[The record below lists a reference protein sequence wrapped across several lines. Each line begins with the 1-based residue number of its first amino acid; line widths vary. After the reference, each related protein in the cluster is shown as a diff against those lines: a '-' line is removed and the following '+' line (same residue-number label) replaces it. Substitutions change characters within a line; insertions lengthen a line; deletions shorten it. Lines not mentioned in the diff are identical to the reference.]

1 MGGLKDA
8 AVVILSLAGGVGLGF
23 LWNSMRPA
31 DPIELVAGVSVISV
45 GLIYF
50 ALISMGKH

>member
-8 AVVILSLAGGVGLGF
+8 VVVILAIAGGVGLGF
-23 LWNSMRPA
+23 FWNSMRPA
-31 DPIELVAGVSVISV
+31 DPLEIVAGVSVISV
-45 GLIYF
+45 ALIYF